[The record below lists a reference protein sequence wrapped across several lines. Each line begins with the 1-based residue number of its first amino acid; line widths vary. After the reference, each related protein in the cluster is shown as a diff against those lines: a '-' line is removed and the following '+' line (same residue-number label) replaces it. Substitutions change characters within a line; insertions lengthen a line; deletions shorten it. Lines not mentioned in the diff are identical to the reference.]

1 MNKFKESLQIENF
14 IREEQKKIR
23 LDHRL
28 SSKQKKEQLE
38 VLEMALEDYQLA
50 EREQQA
56 RETIVRKDEEVWE
69 K

>member
-56 RETIVRKDEEVWE
+56 RETIVRKDEEVWL

>member
-14 IREEQKKIR
+14 IRQEQKKVR
-23 LDHRL
+23 LNNRL

-38 VLEMALEDYQLA
+38 VLEMALEDYKFAQN
-50 EREQQA
+50 EEQA
-56 RETIVRKDEEVWE
+56 RESIIKRDEEIWE

>member
-14 IREEQKKIR
+14 IREEQKKVR

-28 SSKQKKEQLE
+28 SSKQKKEQIE

-56 RETIVRKDEEVWE
+56 RETIVRKDEEVWL

>member
-14 IREEQKKIR
+14 IREEQKKVR

-28 SSKQKKEQLE
+28 SSKQKKEQIE
-38 VLEMALEDYQLA
+38 VLEMALEDYKFAQN
-50 EREQQA
+50 ETQA
-56 RETIVRKDEEVWE
+56 RENLVKKDEEVWE

>member
-1 MNKFKESLQIENF
+1 MNKFKENLQIENF
-14 IREEQKKIR
+14 IRQEQKKVR
-23 LDHRL
+23 LNNRL

-56 RETIVRKDEEVWE
+56 RETIVRKDEKVWE

>member
-56 RETIVRKDEEVWE
+56 RENIIIKDEEVWE

>member
-28 SSKQKKEQLE
+28 SGKQKKEQLE
-38 VLEMALEDYQLA
+38 ILEMALEDYQLA

>member
-14 IREEQKKIR
+14 IREEQKKVR

-28 SSKQKKEQLE
+28 SSKQKKEQIE
-38 VLEMALEDYQLA
+38 VLEMALEDYKFSQN
-50 EREQQA
+50 ETQA
-56 RETIVRKDEEVWE
+56 RENLVKKDEEVWE

>member
-38 VLEMALEDYQLA
+38 VLEMALEDYKFSQN
-50 EREQQA
+50 ETQA
-56 RETIVRKDEEVWE
+56 RENLVKKDEEVWE

>member
-14 IREEQKKIR
+14 IREEQKKVR

-28 SSKQKKEQLE
+28 SSKQKKEQIE